1 MSGTKSSSI
10 NSLSK
15 VRNIGI
21 MAHID
26 AGKTTTT
33 ERVLFYTGKNYK
45 IGEVH
50 DGNTTMDWMQQ
61 EQERGITITSA
72 ATTCFWNDHKINIID
87 TPGHV
92 DFTVEVE
99 RALRV
104 LDGAVAVYCAVGAV
118 QPQSE
123 TVWRQA
129 RKYKVPTIAFVNK
142 MDRIGA
148 DFANVVSEL
157 RSKLEA
163 NAVPIQLP
171 IGAEAEFSGIV
182 DLIKMKAFSYNGEK
196 GEEVVESEI
205 PADLAEDAEF
215 ARTEMIDSL
224 SEFSDEIAELYLE
237 EQEIPEE
244 LIISVLRE
252 HTIKNEVVPVLCG
265 TAFKNKGVQ
274 SLLDAVLAILPAP
287 NELPDKEGLDPK
299 KDEAVIVSANPKGP
313 LVALVF
319 KIMTD
324 PYVGRITYARIY
336 SGTLSK
342 GDKVENFRNNKNE
355 KVSRL
360 LQMHANSQEDIK
372 TAQAGDIVAIVGAR
386 FCTTGDTLSTKDFP
400 CVLEE
405 MTFPDTVISMVIE
418 PKSSSEKDKLEVALK
433 ALSDEDPTFNI
444 SFNEETAQTLISGM
458 GELHLEIIADRL
470 IREFK
475 VNANTGNPQVSYR
488 EAVVDSAD
496 YTETFVRETPNGN
509 LFAEVSLRVEPLER
523 GKGFVLDN
531 RLSPGIIPEEFENS
545 IIEGIN
551 ESSRTGVEHGYPL
564 TDTKVSVVGA
574 AHHSTDSSD
583 IAFKAA
589 ASIALRNAALKAKL
603 VKLEPMMKLEI
614 DTPEENTGDVIGDIS
629 SRRGSVLNMESVGN
643 FSKVS
648 AHVPLAKLFRY
659 TTDLRSLTK
668 GRASASIELSHFTEV
683 AEN

>member
-129 RKYKVPTIAFVNK
+129 RKYNVPTIAFVNK

-171 IGAEAEFSGIV
+171 IGAEAEFSGVV
-182 DLIKMKAFSYNGEK
+182 DLIKMKAFFYNGEK

-237 EQEIPEE
+237 EQVIPEE

-274 SLLDAVLAILPAP
+274 NLLDAVLAILPAP
-287 NELPDKEGLDPK
+287 NELPDKDGLDPN
-299 KDEAVIVSANPKGP
+299 KDEAVIVSADPKGP

-324 PYVGRITYARIY
+324 PYVGRITYVRIY

-372 TAQAGDIVAIVGAR
+372 SAQAGDIVAIVGAR

-574 AHHSTDSSD
+574 AHHATDSSD

>member
-129 RKYKVPTIAFVNK
+129 RKYNVPTIAFVNK

-171 IGAEAEFSGIV
+171 IGAEAEFSGVV
-182 DLIKMKAFSYNGEK
+182 DLIKMKAFFYNGEK

-237 EQEIPEE
+237 EQAIPEE

-274 SLLDAVLAILPAP
+274 NLLDAVLAILPAP
-287 NELPDKEGLDPK
+287 NELPDKDGLDPN
-299 KDEAVIVSANPKGP
+299 KDEAVIVSADPKGP

-324 PYVGRITYARIY
+324 PYVGRITYVRIY

-372 TAQAGDIVAIVGAR
+372 SAQAGDIVAIVGAR

-574 AHHSTDSSD
+574 AHHATDSSD